1 MPLSEQALSVVTR
14 PLMREQI
21 KQRPGKAGMIFNY
34 ISADLV
40 IELLNEAFEHRWST
54 AIISSAIHDRTAV
67 VGLELTVWDRE
78 ENSIHKQQ
86 FGSCEMNA
94 GMGPGEAFKGA
105 ASDALKKAA
114 TLLGIGLELYQ
125 DGDTASAA
133 PRLPQTQSRPTPPK
147 APSAPSAS
155 RAPVTPPRGP
165 AALTSPAPA
174 AAPPRPA
181 APRAPATPPS
191 GNPFAS
197 GTSGTT
203 ASVPAPPK
211 PVAPA
216 APAPPRANPFASA
229 AATASGPNST
239 QMNAMTN
246 LAARKN
252 LSQPEMVALAG
263 VSDEQGNAVTT
274 FEELTHAQAI
284 QVIKAA
290 QL

>member
-14 PLMREQI
+14 PLTKEQI

-54 AIISSAIHDRTAV
+54 AIISSAIHDKTVV
-67 VGLELTVWDRE
+67 VGLELTVWDGE
-78 ENSIHKQQ
+78 GDSIHKQQ
-86 FGSCEMNA
+86 FGSCDMNA

-105 ASDALKKAA
+105 ASDALKKSA

-125 DGDTASAA
+125 DDETSSSA
-133 PRLPQTQSRPTPPK
+133 PRLPKNQSRPTPPK

-155 RAPVTPPRGP
+155 RVPATPPRGP

-174 AAPPRPA
+174 AAPPRLA

-252 LSQPEMVALAG
+252 LSQPEMIALAG